1 MTANTGAFF
10 DPSVGYRGIVKLND
24 VILLATG
31 GNVNLAHNP
40 IFSSGGWGA
49 GYQNASEQV
58 AYANNYLQLD
68 GSMACE
74 MTAGAGFQAVKTFA
88 FTNRGAINGTPIAIL
103 PTGEQGFVGKGWC
116 SQLSFSCSQDAVLTC
131 DMSWQSFV
139 NALNPATSPIG
150 QDGTIDYTKNV
161 IVTGTATNSAL
172 GTSNGVLP
180 MAYNGLYPYWANEI
194 YGGEDGDTIL
204 NDIMSW
210 SASYSS
216 SVEFL
221 KCCGSGTALQD
232 SNEVLSAPLSPDYIV
247 LGSMTAEGSYTV
259 FKIQGDFN
267 PDSYHRQ
274 KALKIVVKS
283 PADTTGH
290 TILLPKIVNSSCST
304 QMQSGSSFITADFSF
319 TAIGDGMNPPLSLD
333 PVTE

>member
-1 MTANTGAFF
+1 MPENTGAFF

-40 IFSSGGWGA
+40 IFSTGIWGA

-74 MTAGAGFQAVKTFA
+74 VTAGDGFNAIKTFA
-88 FTNRGAINGTPIAIL
+88 FTNRGSQGGTSIAIL

-116 SQLSFSCSQDAVLTC
+116 TQLSFSCSQDAVLTC
-131 DMSWQSFV
+131 DMSWSSFV
-139 NALNPATSPIG
+139 NSLAGSTVSAG
-150 QDGTIDYTKNV
+150 GTIDYSKNV
-161 IVTGTATNSAL
+161 IITGTPTNSPL
-172 GTSNGVLP
+172 GTSGGDLP
-180 MAYNGLYPYWANEI
+180 FEYNGLYPYWGNEI
-194 YGGEDGDTIL
+194 FGGEDGTAL
-204 NDIMSW
+204 NDIMNW

-221 KCCGSGTALQD
+221 KCCGKGTALQD
-232 SNEVLSAPLSPDYIV
+232 SDENLTAPLSPDYIV
-247 LGSMTAEGSYTV
+247 LGPMSAEGSYTV
-259 FKIQGDFN
+259 FKLQGDFD
-267 PDSYHRQ
+267 PDAFHKQ
-274 KALKIVVKS
+274 KSLRIVVKT
-283 PADTTGH
+283 PADRDDDH

-304 QMQSGSSFITADFSF
+304 QIQTGSSFITADFSF
-319 TAIGDGMNPPLSLD
+319 TAIGDGENPPLALD
-333 PVTE
+333 PAAGE